1 MSFTLITYSKT
12 DFKETELDNIED
24 AYPYLDSADGNIAW
38 LQINSIKPE
47 TIKKLGGHHGIH
59 PLILKDIDDPEQR
72 SKVQNFDKFIF
83 ATMQN
88 YNFEDKDSNLRPE
101 QVKTLLGKD
110 FVISVCE
117 NKSGIFD
124 KIKEEIRTGAGHTR
138 IMGADYLAYKIL
150 DSIIINYH
158 SISDKIEFR
167 TDELGQELFDPA
179 QPENEQKVRILLSDI
194 ITIKRSIIPLTA
206 LVSEILRMKSELID
220 DSLSI
225 YLEDAHDDTVEI
237 KELID
242 SNYEVLSRMI
252 DLYSTTLSNRANKV
266 MQTLT
271 IMATIFIPLTFVA
284 GIYGMNFQI
293 PELNW
298 SYGYPAIMIVMLL
311 IALTLLYYFRKKG
324 WM

>member
-1 MSFTLITYSKT
+1 MSFTLITYSET

-24 AYPYLDSADGNIAW
+24 AYPYLDSGDANIAW
-38 LQINSIKPE
+38 LQINSLKPG
-47 TIKKLGGHHGIH
+47 TIKKLGDHLGIH
-59 PLILKDIDDPEQR
+59 PLVQEDIADPEQR
-72 SKVQNFDKFIF
+72 SKVLNLDKFIF
-83 ATMQN
+83 ATLQN
-88 YNFEDKDSNLRPE
+88 YNFKDKESGLSPE
-101 QVKTLLGKD
+101 QVKIILGKS
-110 FVISVCE
+110 FVISFFE
-117 NKSGIFD
+117 KKSGIID
-124 KIKEEIRTGAGHTR
+124 KIKQVIRTDAGR
-138 IMGADYLAYKIL
+138 ARKMGADYLAYKIV
-150 DSIIINYH
+150 DSIIDNCH

-206 LVSEILRMKSELID
+206 LVSEIVRMKSELID

-311 IALTLLYYFRKKG
+311 IALVLLYYFRKKG